1 MKYLLP
7 ILALIVGFIGGVWI
21 SGDTHTEQ
29 AQALQTYICPM
40 HPTVVSDKPGSCPIC
55 GMDLVEKEVD
65 GGHDHGMQTDHET
78 HICPMHPTVVSDKA
92 GQLSHLWYGS
102 GGEGG

>member
-7 ILALIVGFIGGVWI
+7 ILSLIVGFVGGVWI

-29 AQALQTYICPM
+29 VQALETYICPM

-55 GMDLVEKEVD
+55 GMDLVEKEAD
-65 GGHDHGMQTDHET
+65 ET
-78 HICPMHPTVVSDKA
+78 YICRQSDKP
-92 GQLSHLWYGS
+92 GS
-102 GGEGG
+102 CPICGMDLVEACRSGS